1 MACPT
6 AAATKQEQ
14 CLSVDFILVVGKQ
27 IMIVLIGK
35 GHKAKLNNDA
45 YFSALNPYAQ

>member
-27 IMIVLIGK
+27 VMIVLIGK
-35 GHKAKLNNDA
+35 GHKAKLNTGVYLATLHTRN
-45 YFSALNPYAQ
+45 Q